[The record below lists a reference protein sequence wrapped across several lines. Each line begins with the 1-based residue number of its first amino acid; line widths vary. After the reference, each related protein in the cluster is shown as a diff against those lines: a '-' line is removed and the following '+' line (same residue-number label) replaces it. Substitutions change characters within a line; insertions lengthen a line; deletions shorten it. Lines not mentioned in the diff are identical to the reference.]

1 MKIRGCL
8 LFVLLSS
15 LPCFVQPSMSA
26 QTALGTGY
34 ARDPQQPVDQEY
46 TDHIKKYTTEPYFNS
61 PLTDYLPASKTVP
74 TPATVL
80 GDVSGAP
87 NMLPYAEDV
96 YKYVR
101 LLAASSPRVKVYTI
115 GHTEEG
121 REMIA
126 AAIADESLLAKQ
138 KDNDARLAKLADPR
152 TIHLDDKVAQ
162 DLVKQSF
169 PVYYI
174 TGTIHSPETGAPT
187 ALMELAYRLAVD
199 DSPYIK
205 YIRSHMIV
213 LITPVVEVD
222 GRDRMVDIYKWHLA
236 HPGENWP
243 HLVYWGH
250 YVAHDNNR
258 DAMGMTLDL
267 TKNVLNTYLE
277 WHAQVL
283 HDLHESVPF
292 LYDNTVGDG
301 PYNAW
306 IDPILAGEWAEIGW
320 NNVQQMTEFGMP
332 GAFTHGDFDTWSP
345 GYLMFLAAMHNGIS
359 RLYETF
365 GNGGADTEKR
375 ILSPEEYERTWYK
388 QNPPLPVVEWSQR
401 NNNNYEETALL
412 TTISYF
418 AQHSDQW
425 LENYYLKAKRSIE
438 KPESSGPAAYVIS
451 ADGQSPSRRA
461 ELLGVL
467 ALQHVEVSRLTEP
480 VTVTNPEKKKGEN
493 GSEKKDEKEDASN
506 AKTQTFPGG
515 SYVIRMDQ
523 PYSRIADALL
533 DRQYWAPDDP
543 QKHPYDDTGWSFP
556 DLFGVPT
563 VRVTDA
569 SILKAK
575 MERVYDSYWPSG
587 SVNGSGD
594 VMVINNDGDAARLS
608 LRYTLWDAK
617 FSVAEQAFD
626 AGGKHFEPGSLIIQ
640 NGEHENR
647 DSVRNAIHLA
657 NVEAVSLAA
666 VPSVPMHDAPA
677 PRIAMM
683 HTWSGTQTE
692 GWWREVL
699 DKEHIKY
706 AYISTQKVSHEGDL
720 RSKYDVIIFA
730 PTGGRG
736 STQQIV
742 NGMPMW
748 GNALPWQK
756 TDLTP
761 NLTIDSTE
769 DMRPGLGLDGVAHL
783 KEFVE
788 KGGLLITSEDTAQF
802 AIDEGLAPGVFVN
815 RGSNVHVVGSVLGAQ
830 FVDHKNPVA
839 WGYGDN
845 LAVYSADGMA
855 FTVGNMTV
863 PRHIETE
870 KDYHRATGRGGPQ
883 EEDVPQGR
891 AAVEPEPLP
900 SPKPWEA
907 TPLNEEEARDNPYVI
922 PEQYRPDVILRFTS
936 SKGLLLSGLLEGGG
950 QIEEKPIVVD
960 AHLGQGN
967 VLLFAN
973 NPIYRGETIGSYALV
988 MNAILNFDHLAKV
1001 K

>member
-1 MKIRGCL
+1 
-8 LFVLLSS
+8 
-15 LPCFVQPSMSA
+15 
-26 QTALGTGY
+26 
-34 ARDPQQPVDQEY
+34 
-46 TDHIKKYTTEPYFNS
+46 
-61 PLTDYLPASKTVP
+61 
-74 TPATVL
+74 
-80 GDVSGAP
+80 
-87 NMLPYAEDV
+87 
-96 YKYVR
+96 
-101 LLAASSPRVKVYTI
+101 
-115 GHTEEG
+115 
-121 REMIA
+121 
-126 AAIADESLLAKQ
+126 
-138 KDNDARLAKLADPR
+138 
-152 TIHLDDKVAQ
+152 
-162 DLVKQSF
+162 
-169 PVYYI
+169 
-174 TGTIHSPETGAPT
+174 
-187 ALMELAYRLAVD
+187 
-199 DSPYIK
+199 
-205 YIRSHMIV
+205 
-213 LITPVVEVD
+213 
-222 GRDRMVDIYKWHLA
+222 
-236 HPGENWP
+236 
-243 HLVYWGH
+243 
-250 YVAHDNNR
+250 
-258 DAMGMTLDL
+258 
-267 TKNVLNTYLE
+267 VLNTYLE

-626 AGGKHFEPGSLIIQ
+626 AGGKHFEAGSLIIQ

-647 DSVRNAIHLA
+647 DNVRNAIHLA

-788 KGGLLITSEDTAQF
+788 RGGLLITSEDTAQF